1 MKRRRQGNTGKKT
14 LVLVGTI
21 LAGAA
26 VVGLWPSSNAPTPT
40 PAVTLSPPQVQLQ
53 QPQQY
58 SPSDNSQNTSADR
71 PKAQPRQSRSATLS
85 NDNYYTNSDGN
96 TVHSPAYSDSVPIGA
111 TAQCNDGT
119 YSFSQHRQG
128 TCSHHGGVEQWLY

>member
-1 MKRRRQGNTGKKT
+1 MNQRRQGNTGEKL
-14 LVLVGTI
+14 LVLLGI
-21 LAGAA
+21 FLAGAA

-40 PAVTLSPPQVQLQ
+40 PSVTVSPPQVQTQ

-58 SPSDNSQNTSADR
+58 SPPENSQRTSVA
-71 PKAQPRQSRSATLS
+71 PPASQPRQSRSSTLS

-96 TVHSPAYSDSVPIGA
+96 SVHSPGHSDSVPAGA

-128 TCSHHGGVEQWLY
+128 TCSHHGGVEQWLD